1 MYRCNSLLGFGGKM
15 NDMLSV
21 SVVSSGETVF
31 VDKLSKIKHSW
42 LTTFDISRHTHITVY
57 AQ

>member
-1 MYRCNSLLGFGGKM
+1 MYINDVFRYIKHIFFMYRCNSLLGFGGKM

-31 VDKLSKIKHSW
+31 VDKLSKIKHS
-42 LTTFDISRHTHITVY
+42 
-57 AQ
+57 